1 MNVLDA
7 VIEPDIV
14 YQFSDV
20 VCSYTMEYTLPERAV
35 TRTLYV
41 DGNIAVQNDG
51 LSSEPLYYTLDGSNE
66 LVGKELTFR
75 IQSDVDGIDY
85 TVTKMIENGRAI
97 LTEIK
102 IEPEPVY
109 QYSEVICSYMLS
121 NVIFEE
127 KTALR
132 TLYLDGVIIAQ
143 NEGLSDEPLTYI
155 LDGSNTQIGQEL
167 VFSVIIEEDGINAE
181 TRATIQDGSA
191 FLESISVGDETQ
203 YTNGQV
209 NGTYLLTD
217 TLAVAYVPDIKIKAL
232 GVSES
237 EYTGFIDDVTE
248 IAAVPLTGL
257 TSLIIHHGY
266 DSQFLEDVIL
276 GLEFVYED
284 ETTLEYG
291 QTSSAVGQQ
300 EIVET
305 QRLVAMDV
313 WAVSIV
319 VQRVAFSYVPEAV

>member
-20 VCSYTMEYTLPERAV
+20 VCSYTMEHTLPERAV

-41 DGNIAVQNDG
+41 DGNIVVQNEG

-102 IEPEPVY
+102 IEPDPVY
-109 QYSEVICSYMLS
+109 QYSEVVCSYTLS

-127 KTALR
+127 KMALR
-132 TLYLDGVIIAQ
+132 TLYLDGVVVAQ
-143 NEGLSDEPLTYI
+143 NEGLSDEPLTYT
-155 LDGSNTQIGQEL
+155 LDGSDTLIGQAL
-167 VFSVIIEEDGINAE
+167 IFSVVIEEDGISSVAN
-181 TRATIQDGSA
+181 ATIQDGSSL
-191 FLESISVGDETQ
+191 LEFISVGDETQ

-209 NGTYLLTD
+209 HGTYFLTD
-217 TLAVAYVPDIKIKAL
+217 TLAVAHVPDIKIKAL
-232 GVSES
+232 GISES
-237 EYTGFIDDVTE
+237 EYTGYIDGVTE
-248 IAAVPLTGL
+248 IAVVPLTGL

-276 GLEFVYED
+276 GLEFVYDD
-284 ETTLEYG
+284 ESTLEYG

-305 QRLVAMDV
+305 QRLVTMDV

-319 VQRVAFSYVPEAV
+319 VQRVDFSYVPEAV